1 MKRIK
6 FILKGILLYVTA
18 FAVALLVSGIDN
30 IIDSGHFLYWVIP
43 CIVLCYA
50 CYKLISPKELE
61 EITLYKQFSKML
73 GE

>member
-1 MKRIK
+1 MKRFK
-6 FILKGILLYVTA
+6 LILKGVLLWVTA
-18 FAVALLVSGIDN
+18 FAVILLVSGIDS
-30 IIDSGHFLYWVIP
+30 IIDSGYFLYWVST

-61 EITLYKQFSKML
+61 DITLYKQFSKML

>member
-6 FILKGILLYVTA
+6 LILKGILLYVTA
-18 FAVALLVSGIDN
+18 FAVALLISGIDD
-30 IIDSGHFLYWVIP
+30 IIDKGYFLYWTIP
-43 CIVLCYA
+43 CIILCYL
-50 CYKLISPKELE
+50 CCKFISSKEFE

>member
-18 FAVALLVSGIDN
+18 FAVILLVLGVDSIIDN
-30 IIDSGHFLYWVIP
+30 GYFLYWAIS

-61 EITLYKQFSKML
+61 DITLYKQFSKML